1 MCGISRAAARL
12 QYHQAALKSTRDSC
26 GDRADRIQMP
36 LMEIE
41 LERKLRE
48 IRAEDR
54 RFIVR
59 LISAVTLA
67 FSAAFTVGFAIG
79 WCARASLVIVI

>member
-1 MCGISRAAARL
+1 V
-12 QYHQAALKSTRDSC
+12 
-26 GDRADRIQMP
+26 
-36 LMEIE
+36 EIG

-54 RFIVR
+54 KFIVR

-67 FSAAFTVGFAIG
+67 FSAAFAVGSRLAG
-79 WCARASLVIVI
+79 LLAHR